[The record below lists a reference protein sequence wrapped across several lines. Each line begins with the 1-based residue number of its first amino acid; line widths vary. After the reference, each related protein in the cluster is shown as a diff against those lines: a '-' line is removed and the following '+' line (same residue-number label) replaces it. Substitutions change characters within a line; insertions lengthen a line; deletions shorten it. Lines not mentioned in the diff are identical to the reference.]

1 MGLETGPKKLMKSDS
16 KRALL
21 VLGMHRSGTSAVAG
35 AMVQLGAAP
44 PLTLMPAHSQ
54 NERGYWE
61 SLKIVG
67 LDDELLASAGS
78 AWDDWRAFDTGWY
91 SSPLVDGFRRR
102 AKQLLEEEFDS
113 ADLFVLKDP
122 RICRI
127 LPFWSTA
134 LREMNTASLVVI
146 PIRSPLEVA
155 RSLASRDGFSL
166 EKSLLIWLRHVLD
179 AERETRHLPRT
190 IVAMDDF
197 LDDWRSS
204 IQKIGRLLGIEWPR
218 LDDSTA
224 AAVDNFLSWDL
235 KHQNASS
242 DSLPLVFAWTLKAYD
257 AVSALSDQ
265 PQSRLALS
273 ALDEVR
279 STFEMACAFMGP
291 AFTEIEAKVARAE
304 SGAAALRGERN
315 ELTRRCHTL
324 TRMLTQMKQQR
335 NRSYEF
341 GLADRQID
349 PEANRERARIKLHSI
364 RATLAGIA
372 VET

>member
-1 MGLETGPKKLMKSDS
+1 MR
-16 KRALL
+16 RALL
-21 VLGMHRSGTSAVAG
+21 VLGMHRSGTSAMAG

-78 AWDDWRAFDTGWY
+78 AWDDWRAFDTEWY
-91 SSPLVDGFRRR
+91 SSPLVDGFRTR

-127 LPFWSTA
+127 LPFWSTT
-134 LREMNTASLVVI
+134 LREMNTASLVVLL
-146 PIRSPLEVA
+146 IRSPLEVA

-166 EKSLLIWLRHVLD
+166 EKGLLIWLRHVLD
-179 AERETRHLPRT
+179 SERETRHLPRT

-224 AAVDNFLSWDL
+224 AAVDNFLSHDL
-235 KHQNASS
+235 KHQNASN
-242 DSLPLVFAWTLKAYD
+242 DSLPLVFAWTHKAYD

-265 PQSRLALS
+265 SQSRLALS

-304 SGAAALRGERN
+304 SGAAALRGECN
-315 ELTRRCHTL
+315 ELTRRCDTL
-324 TRMLTQMKQQR
+324 TRMLTQMNQQR
-335 NRSYEF
+335 NRFYEF

-349 PEANRERARIKLHSI
+349 PEANRNRARIKLHSI

-372 VET
+372 AET